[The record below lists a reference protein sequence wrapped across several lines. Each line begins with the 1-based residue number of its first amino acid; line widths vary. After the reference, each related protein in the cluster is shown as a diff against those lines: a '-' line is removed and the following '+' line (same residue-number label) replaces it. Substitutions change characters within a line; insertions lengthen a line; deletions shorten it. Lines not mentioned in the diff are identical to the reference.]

1 MAVDLALTSECYRA
15 RHGAIVVKG
24 RRILSSG
31 VNTYRNKPAVFDNPN
46 EHSAHFTYHAE
57 IRAIKPLSA
66 DALRGATIYVARVF
80 RSGLPGLSRP
90 CTPCYMEL
98 LNKGIKKVVFTVG

>member
-1 MAVDLALTSECYRA
+1 MATDLARTSACRM
-15 RHGAIVVKG
+15 RHGAIVTKG
-24 RRILSSG
+24 GRILSSG
-31 VNTYRNKPAVFDNPN
+31 VNTHRNNPALFDNPN

-57 IRAIKPLSA
+57 IRAIKPLSE

-80 RSGLPGLSRP
+80 RSGMPGLSRP

-98 LNKGIKKVVFTVG
+98 IAKGIKKVVYTVG